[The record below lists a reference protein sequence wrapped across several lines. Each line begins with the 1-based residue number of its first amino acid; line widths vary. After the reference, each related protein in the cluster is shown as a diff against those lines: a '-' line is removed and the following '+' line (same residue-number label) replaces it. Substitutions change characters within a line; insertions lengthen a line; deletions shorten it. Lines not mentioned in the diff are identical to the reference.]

1 MISVG
6 DVAPEFALPDGEGKL
21 VRLADFRGQR
31 VVLYF
36 YPRDNTPGCT
46 KEACGF
52 RDRHAEYLAS
62 GAIVLG
68 ISTDNAKSHTKFA
81 QKFDLPFPLL
91 CDEAAEVAT
100 AYENYGLK
108 KFMGKEYMGVSRSTF
123 VIGTDGRIEKIYRRV
138 KPEVHAAEVLADL
151 ATASAIAGFPVE
163 SGAMQQSDS

>member
-1 MISVG
+1 MSLEVG

-21 VRLADFRGQR
+21 MRLADFRGQR

-52 RDRHAEYLAS
+52 RDAYADYLAN

-91 CDEAAEVAT
+91 CDENAQVAT
-100 AYENYGLK
+100 AYESYGLK

-123 VIGTDGRIEKIYRRV
+123 VIGADGRIERIYRKV
-138 KPEVHAAEVLADL
+138 KPDIHAAEVLADFAAL
-151 ATASAIAGFPVE
+151 PAIE
-163 SGAMQQSDS
+163 SGAVQRSQST